1 MSSPRQHIPV
11 WKRLLLA
18 LGILFIIIISMI
30 GYSLYQ
36 MVHTKIPESYDAWTT
51 GTLVVGYL
59 ETHTNQW
66 PKSWDELQSATNV
79 NRPMSVF
86 VPIDRL
92 RQSVKIDWLVDVG
105 HLQQVARSDP
115 NATVHVITRLD
126 GSPLQAVW
134 GADTEPNAKIM
145 SYLKAKLTTTKA
157 DAPNADDVAV
167 PNQTPPVPGR

>member
-1 MSSPRQHIPV
+1 MTSPRQHIPV

-18 LGILFIIIISMI
+18 LGILFIVIISMV

-36 MVHTKIPESYDAWTT
+36 LVHTKIPESYAAWTT
-51 GTLVVGYL
+51 GILTIGYL

-66 PKSWDELQSATNV
+66 PSSWDDLQSATNF
-79 NRPMSVF
+79 NQPMSVF

-92 RQSVKIDWLVDVG
+92 RQTVKINWQVDVG
-105 HLQQVARSDP
+105 HLQQIARSDP
-115 NATVHVITRLD
+115 NATIHIITRLD

-145 SYLKAKLTTTKA
+145 SYLRATLATTNTETDRKS
-157 DAPNADDVAV
+157 PS
-167 PNQTPPVPGR
+167 PK